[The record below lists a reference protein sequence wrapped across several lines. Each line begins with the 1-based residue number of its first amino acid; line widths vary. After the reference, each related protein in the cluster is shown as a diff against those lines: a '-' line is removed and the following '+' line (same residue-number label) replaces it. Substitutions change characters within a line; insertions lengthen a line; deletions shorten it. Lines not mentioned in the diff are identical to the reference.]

1 MVGALTTEQADRLAD
16 RSDMNDARDQEIA
29 RMTIEAV
36 GALPTREEKSAAL
49 SYLLMAAYKPLR
61 TIEGDE
67 FVRGWL
73 ESALAEVQAMPPD
86 VEMVD
91 MH

>member
-1 MVGALTTEQADRLAD
+1 
-16 RSDMNDARDQEIA
+16 MNDARDQEIA
-29 RMTIEAV
+29 RLTLEAV
-36 GALPTREEKSAAL
+36 GALLRTLPTREEKSTAL

-73 ESALAEVQAMPPD
+73 ESALTEVQTMPPD
-86 VEMVD
+86 VELVD
-91 MH
+91 LH

>member
-1 MVGALTTEQADRLAD
+1 
-16 RSDMNDARDQEIA
+16 MNDARDQEIA

-36 GALPTREEKSAAL
+36 GALLRTLPTREEKSAAL

-73 ESALAEVQAMPPD
+73 ESALAEVQSIPPD
-86 VEMVD
+86 VELVD
-91 MH
+91 LH